1 MDMASSPSSER
12 FDHGRTGDG
21 STALLSTGVRRDDTV
36 ADVRA
41 AEMMEL
47 LDAYGALHRNGL
59 LDTEEY
65 EAKRLVLA
73 EWAAC
78 ARRLRQ
84 P

>member
-1 MDMASSPSSER
+1 MDMASAPSSER
-12 FDHGRTGDG
+12 IDHGRHGDG
-21 STALLSTGVRRDDTV
+21 STALRPTEVPRNDTV
-36 ADVRA
+36 ATVRA
-41 AEMMEL
+41 TEITEL
-47 LDAYGALHRNGL
+47 LEAYGALHREGM

>member
-1 MDMASSPSSER
+1 MASAPSSER
-12 FDHGRTGDG
+12 IDDGRHGDG
-21 STALLSTGVRRDDTV
+21 STALLSTGVRRDDAV

-47 LDAYGALHRNGL
+47 LDAYGALHRDGM